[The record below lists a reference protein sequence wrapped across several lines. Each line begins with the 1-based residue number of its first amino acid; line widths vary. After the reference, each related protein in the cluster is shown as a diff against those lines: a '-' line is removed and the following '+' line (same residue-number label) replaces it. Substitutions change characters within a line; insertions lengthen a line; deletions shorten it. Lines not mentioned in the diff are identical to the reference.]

1 MFDSSERKL
10 LIVLAYEEYERLLTE
25 KTRLNRTDKKY
36 VRGNKQDRII
46 EIQAGIQRAQD
57 ILQKLDSLDPV

>member
-10 LIVLAYEEYERLLTE
+10 LMVLAYEEYEKLLAE

-36 VRGNKQDRII
+36 VRGNKQDRLI
-46 EIQAGIQRAQD
+46 EIQAEIQRVQD
-57 ILQKLDSLDPV
+57 ILQKLDELVSV

>member
-10 LIVLAYEEYERLLTE
+10 LMVLAYEEYERLLAE

-46 EIQAGIQRAQD
+46 EIQAEIQRVHD
-57 ILQKLDSLDPV
+57 ILQKLDELVSV

>member
-10 LIVLAYEEYERLLTE
+10 LMALAYEEYERLLAE

-36 VRGNKQDRII
+36 VRGNKQDRLI
-46 EIQAGIQRAQD
+46 EIQGSIQRTQD
-57 ILQKLDSLDPV
+57 ILQKLDNLNPV

>member
-10 LIVLAYEEYERLLTE
+10 LMALAYEEYERLLAE

-36 VRGNKQDRII
+36 VRGNKQDRLI
-46 EIQAGIQRAQD
+46 EIQGSIQRTQD
-57 ILQKLDSLDPV
+57 ILQKLDNLDPV

>member
-10 LIVLAYEEYERLLTE
+10 LMVLAYEEYERLLAE
-25 KTRLNRTDKKY
+25 KTRLNRTDKTY

-46 EIQAGIQRAQD
+46 EIQAEIQRVQD
-57 ILQKLDSLDPV
+57 ILQKLDELVSV

>member
-10 LIVLAYEEYERLLTE
+10 LMVLAYEEYERLLAE

-36 VRGNKQDRII
+36 VRGNKQDRLI
-46 EIQAGIQRAQD
+46 EIQAEIQRVQD
-57 ILQKLDSLDPV
+57 ILQKLDELVSV

>member
-10 LIVLAYEEYERLLTE
+10 LMVLAYEEYEKLLAE

-36 VRGNKQDRII
+36 VRGNKQDRLI
-46 EIQAGIQRAQD
+46 EIQSEIQRVQD
-57 ILQKLDSLDPV
+57 ILQKLDELVSV

>member
-10 LIVLAYEEYERLLTE
+10 LIVLAYEEYERLLAE

-57 ILQKLDSLDPV
+57 ILQKLDNLDPV

>member
-1 MFDSSERKL
+1 MFDSSERK
-10 LIVLAYEEYERLLTE
+10 IMMVLAYEEYERLLAE

-36 VRGNKQDRII
+36 ARGNKQDRLIA
-46 EIQAGIQRAQD
+46 IQAEIQRAQD

>member
-1 MFDSSERKL
+1 MFDSSERK
-10 LIVLAYEEYERLLTE
+10 IMMVLAYEEYERLLAE

-36 VRGNKQDRII
+36 VQGNKQDRII
-46 EIQAGIQRAQD
+46 EIQSEIQRVQD

>member
-10 LIVLAYEEYERLLTE
+10 LMVLAYEEYERLLAE

-36 VRGNKQDRII
+36 VRGNKQDRLI
-46 EIQAGIQRAQD
+46 EIQTEIQKTQD
-57 ILQKLDSLDPV
+57 ILQKLDELVSV

>member
-10 LIVLAYEEYERLLTE
+10 LMVLVYEEYERLLTE
-25 KTRLNRTDKKY
+25 KIRLNRTDKKY

-46 EIQAGIQRAQD
+46 KIQTEIQRAQD
-57 ILQKLDSLDPV
+57 ILQKLDNLDPV

>member
-10 LIVLAYEEYERLLTE
+10 LMALAYEEYERLLAE

-46 EIQAGIQRAQD
+46 EIQTEIQSVQD
-57 ILQKLDSLDPV
+57 TLQKLDNLDPV